1 MNRERWGQAVI
12 VDQQAI
18 VHQPKDPEE
27 IYRQAV
33 THAIHTLVEH
43 FPRVEIC
50 LDKRYTNE
58 YLRYELEKHI
68 RENLMDISPQL
79 ALIRQ
84 QSSYTRKELQ
94 AADAVAWAFFQK
106 YERQDPL
113 FYDVIASKVVAEEL
127 IEKRQWK

>member
-1 MNRERWGQAVI
+1 
-12 VDQQAI
+12 
-18 VHQPKDPEE
+18 
-27 IYRQAV
+27 
-33 THAIHTLVEH
+33 VEH

-127 IEKRQWK
+127 IEKRHWK